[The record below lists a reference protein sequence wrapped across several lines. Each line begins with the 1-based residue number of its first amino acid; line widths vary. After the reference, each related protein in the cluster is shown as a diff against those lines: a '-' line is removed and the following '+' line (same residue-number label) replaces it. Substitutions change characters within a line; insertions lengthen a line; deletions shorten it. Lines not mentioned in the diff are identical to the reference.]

1 MSTGTTIPIP
11 DDIDRIATD
20 IVRADYSKG
29 DQEPDWLLYL
39 AIAKAIHDAVMA
51 ERERNRW
58 QPIETAPRDGT
69 DILVADD
76 GRQGVEMVSWKGGA
90 KKGGWHTEDRV
101 ASYTADFFTHW
112 QPLPAAPKSEG

>member
-1 MSTGTTIPIP
+1 MSTDTTIPIP

-51 ERERNRW
+51 ERERCETICSDHISFLRKLFQNDVARA
-58 QPIETAPRDGT
+58 IEQVRAE
-69 DILVADD
+69 IKA
-76 GRQGVEMVSWKGGA
+76 VSA
-90 KKGGWHTEDRV
+90 
-101 ASYTADFFTHW
+101 
-112 QPLPAAPKSEG
+112 